1 MTIFVSCSFDPLAK
15 GVADWVQAT
24 FVANG
29 IDAYISGQAEA
40 KSLPESIRE
49 KIRSCE
55 AMVTIVTDRFSAW
68 VQNEIGIAYDAR
80 KPIYALIQEGV
91 PVEGILQHITIYR
104 RFNPFN
110 PQTLMQPV
118 NEVVDQ
124 IQQTRKQAATA
135 AIVGLGLV
143 LLLLLGMGASGK

>member
-104 RFNPFN
+104 RFNPLN

-118 NEVVDQ
+118 NEVVYQ

>member
-1 MTIFVSCSFDPLAK
+1 LTIFVSCSFDPLAK
-15 GVADWVQAT
+15 GVADWVQDT

-40 KSLPESIRE
+40 RSLPESIRE

-68 VQNEIGIAYDAR
+68 VQNEIGIAFDAG

-104 RFNPFN
+104 RFNPVN

-118 NEVVDQ
+118 SEVVYQ
-124 IQQTRKQAATA
+124 IQQTRKQAAAA
-135 AIVGLGLV
+135 AIALGV
-143 LLLLLGMGASGK
+143 FLLLMLGMGASGK